1 MSHQSGIKV
10 SDELAKTFADATSN
24 GNTRILRVSIVKES
38 LEPNGSA
45 PVESTFEKDYNKVL
59 EYLDESTPSYLLIR
73 LDDKANTGKYNWLFL
88 SYVPDNAK
96 IRDKMIYASTRAS
109 LTKELGDNHFTD
121 SIYGTTKDDVNYDGY
136 KKHLVHKKAEAPL
149 TQRERELEEIK
160 RAEANTATDY
170 QGASTRRTYA
180 PGIAFPFTDK
190 ALEALRELQ
199 KPKDERKTNFV
210 SLYLEK
216 ETIELDTTSDV
227 SINDVH
233 SKLPENAPRFTFY
246 TLTVDNTDVVL
257 FIYTCPSSS
266 KIRER
271 MLYSSSKANVITNA
285 SSELNLEVTKKLE
298 TSDPSDLTEDY
309 LLEEVRHKK
318 ASSGGSG
325 ASTAG
330 GGLSIVEQRIQMLS
344 GPKQG
349 GFKRPVAPGRRRPAG
364 ATPTATTFANNNNN
378 NNTNNSTSSTTTTE
392 SNNDSSSS
400 TNDDSSNKSP
410 ETTETTD
417 EQ

>member
-1 MSHQSGIKV
+1 V

-24 GNTRILRVSIVKES
+24 GNTRILRVSIVKG
-38 LEPNGSA
+38 NR
-45 PVESTFEKDYNKVL
+45 KHYNKVL

-96 IRDKMIYASTRAS
+96 IRDKMLYASTRAS

-160 RAEANTATDY
+160 RAEANAATDY

-190 ALEALRELQ
+190 ALEALGELQ
-199 KPKDERKTNFV
+199 KPKDERKANFV

-246 TLTVDNTDVVL
+246 TLTVDDTDVVL

-285 SSELNLEVTKKLE
+285 SSELKLEVTKKLE

-318 ASSGGSG
+318 VSSGGSG

-364 ATPTATTFANNNNN
+364 ATPTATTFATNNND
-378 NNTNNSTSSTTTTE
+378 TNNSTSTTTTTAE
-392 SNNDSSSS
+392 SKNDSSLS
-400 TNDDSSNKSP
+400 TNDDSSDKSA
-410 ETTETTD
+410 ETTETTE